1 MMKLQKTIS
10 TISLAV
16 AIALSGMAQ
25 ASSEEFKEVCSSL
38 RGSINNPM
46 YMEWAYRR
54 PIAFQF
60 DSFAGTLLAKY
71 ESLCAVNK
79 WSGVKRK
86 AQQKCLALLCS
97 ARNFAVNSFTSVSLF
112 IG

>member
-1 MMKLQKTIS
+1 MWVMM
-10 TISLAV
+10 
-16 AIALSGMAQ
+16 ALPASSVPANVLEFYLHGMAQ

-79 WSGVKRK
+79 WSGVDRK
-86 AQQKCLALLCS
+86 ASAFKTALVPLSRKSCP
-97 ARNFAVNSFTSVSLF
+97 
-112 IG
+112 